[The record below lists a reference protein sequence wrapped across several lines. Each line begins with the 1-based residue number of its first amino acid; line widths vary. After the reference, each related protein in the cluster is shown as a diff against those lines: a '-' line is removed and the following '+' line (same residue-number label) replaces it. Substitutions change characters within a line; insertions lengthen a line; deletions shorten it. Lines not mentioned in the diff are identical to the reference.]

1 MEYLYFCLNFF
12 IAKSDGS
19 SIPQLTIP
27 KFKNL
32 QIPLPPLQEQ
42 IAKHLD
48 FVFEKA
54 KALKELYTKEL
65 KDYEELK
72 QSLLDKAFKGE
83 L

>member
-1 MEYLYFCLNFF
+1 KE
-12 IAKSDGS
+12 
-19 SIPQLTIP
+19 
-27 KFKNL
+27 
-32 QIPLPPLQEQ
+32 QEQ

-48 FVFEKA
+48 FVFEKT

-72 QSLLDKAFKGE
+72 QSLLNKAFKGE